1 MFESEQTNLETGP
14 KVIRLEEVI
23 HSLLEVALYLL
34 QARRGCIMML
44 NSSRDRLEVKFAKG
58 YRPDAPGQLTF
69 ALNESVAGWVART
82 GQPLA
87 VPSVDEEPLFVR
99 KESTFADGRGV
110 KTLICAPL
118 RLKGEVVGVVNID
131 ANDSGRTFQQEDLNT
146 LIPIAQQMEKALEL
160 ENEAGETQIFAPAT
174 QLISL
179 GQMVQDLNM
188 VYSEEELGPIFLNSI
203 KELFPQ
209 ADSGMLL
216 MKAEQIACFQMVAGF
231 GHVPQEMS
239 LPFGFQLGNKCLLND
254 SHKAMLIAD
263 RTDYNCNCNFTAYEA
278 KSMLISPLVVEER
291 VKGMMVVG
299 SSFPNSFRE
308 YDLHLLQ
315 IISGQIALLYR
326 TGTSYWDLKIY
337 AEDMV
342 DSVSV
347 GVICVDLTGKITMV
361 NHQAEKILGIAKER
375 LLGKAYRDYPHYF
388 ELEKFEQTKQEL
400 LATGEPQGIQLVF
413 QTKDKVRKVV
423 SLGMNL
429 LRNSKRTTLGITL
442 VFEDITERLVLEEQL
457 RRTERLVAAGQLAAG
472 AAHEIKNPLTTIKGF
487 CQIIKSSLP
496 EGDARVNYLNTML
509 SEAEQINTIINEMDR
524 LAESDLGSVEW
535 LDLPMLLDE
544 VLQEERK
551 EGNLA
556 QLAVKT
562 VYDRGIP
569 PVLGNQFKLKQVFF
583 HIIKNS
589 LQSMLE
595 SGIMIIK
602 VSVDQAGDVSISF
615 SDTGA
620 GIPEEERE
628 LIFNP
633 FYTSK
638 PERIGLGLAV
648 SYKIIREHGGTMK
661 IDSKLGEG
669 TTVSLRLPVNFR
681 FADLVHYSRFQPGSN

>member
-1 MFESEQTNLETGP
+1 
-14 KVIRLEEVI
+14 
-23 HSLLEVALYLL
+23 
-34 QARRGCIMML
+34 MML
-44 NSSRDRLEVKFAKG
+44 NSSRDRLEIKFAKG
-58 YRPDAPGQLTF
+58 YRPDALGQLAFT
-69 ALNESVAGWVART
+69 LNESVAGWVART
-82 GQPLA
+82 GKPLA
-87 VPSVDEEPLFVR
+87 VPSVDEEPLFVK
-99 KESTFADGRGV
+99 KESVFADGQGV

-118 RLKGEVVGVVNID
+118 RLKGEVVGVVNIA
-131 ANDSGRTFQQEDLNT
+131 ANDPGRAFREEDINT
-146 LIPIAQQMEKALEL
+146 LTPIAQQIEKALEL
-160 ENEAGETQIFAPAT
+160 ANEVRGTQIFTPAT

-179 GQMVQDLNM
+179 GEMVQDLKM
-188 VYSEEELGPIFLNSI
+188 VYSEEELGTIFLNSI
-203 KELFPQ
+203 REMFPQ
-209 ADSGMLL
+209 ADSAMLL
-216 MKAEQIACFQMVAGF
+216 MKAEQEDCLRMVAGF
-231 GHVPQEMS
+231 GQVPNEMR
-239 LPFGFQLGNKCLLND
+239 LPVGFQLGNSCLLKD
-254 SHKAMLIAD
+254 SHRAMLISD
-263 RTDYNCNCNFTAYEA
+263 RANYFANGNCVFTHYQA
-278 KSMLISPLVVEER
+278 KSMLVSPLVMEER
-291 VKGMMVVG
+291 VIGMMVVG

-308 YDLHLLQ
+308 HDLQLLQ

-326 TGTSYWDLKIY
+326 TGASYWDLKIY
-337 AEDMV
+337 AEELV

-361 NHQAEKILGIAKER
+361 NNQAEKILGTTKDK
-375 LLGKAYRDYPHYF
+375 LLGKAYRDFHRYV
-388 ELEKFEQTKQEL
+388 ELEKLEQAKQGL
-400 LATGEPQGIQLVF
+400 LITGEPQNIQLVL
-413 QTKDKVRKVV
+413 QTQDRVRKVV

-429 LRNSKRTTLGITL
+429 LRNSKKTTLGITL

-457 RRTERLVAAGQLAAG
+457 RRTERLVVAGHLAAG

-487 CQIIKSSLP
+487 CQIIKGSLP
-496 EGDARVNYLNTML
+496 EGDARVSYLNTML
-509 SEAEQINTIINEMDR
+509 SEADQINTIINEMDR
-524 LAESDLGSVEW
+524 MAESDMGSVDW

-551 EGNLA
+551 EGNLT
-556 QLAVKT
+556 QVAVKT

-595 SGIMIIK
+595 GGIMIIK
-602 VSVDQAGDVSISF
+602 VSIDHAEDVSISF

-620 GIPEEERE
+620 GIPEGEQE

-638 PERIGLGLAV
+638 PERVGLGLAM

-681 FADLVHYSRFQPGSN
+681 FADLVNYSGFQPGSK